1 MLRNKADVRTVVYMV
16 VITGLLVLQWSLPSF
31 NPFLFVA
38 ACLMAVPVAVIAHN
52 HNHVGIWRSRK
63 LNRFTDYWITLFYG
77 FPAFAWIPTHNM
89 NHHKLNNR
97 EGDASAT
104 WRVSESNNLLTLI
117 TYPTISGLYQ
127 QPLVREF
134 VKERWA
140 KNRKMAWFYISQ
152 ALVLVGFLAVA
163 FVIDWR
169 KALLYI
175 FIPQQVSLMTVLVF
189 NYVQHVHA
197 DEESPINHSRNFV
210 GWGLNAFLFNNGYHT
225 VHHDSPGMHW
235 SKAPEAHARI
245 ADKIDPV
252 LEEKSFF
259 GFLFR
264 VYILGMFVPRFRTRS
279 MRLERIASAQA
290 QQPEQQAAA

>member
-1 MLRNKADVRTVVYMV
+1 MLRNNADVRVIAYMV
-16 VITGLLVLQWSLPSF
+16 IITGLLVVQWALPSF
-31 NPFLFVA
+31 NPVLFFL
-38 ACLMAVPVAVIAHN
+38 ACWMAVPVAVIAHN
-52 HNHVGIWRSRK
+52 HNHVGIWKSRR
-63 LNRFTDYWITLFYG
+63 LNRLTDYWITLFYG

-89 NHHKLNNR
+89 NHHKMNNR

-104 WRVSESNNLLTLI
+104 WRLSESNNLLTLL
-117 TYPTISGLYQ
+117 TYPTLSGLHQ
-127 QPLVREF
+127 QPLVRDF
-134 VKERWA
+134 IKERWA

-152 ALVLVGFLAVA
+152 GLVLVAYLAVFFA
-163 FVIDWR
+163 LDWK

-175 FIPQQVSLMTVLVF
+175 FIPQQVSLMTVLIF

-245 ADKIDPV
+245 AHTIDPS
-252 LEEKSFF
+252 LTEKSFF

-264 VYILGMFVPRFRTRS
+264 VYILGMFIPRYRTRS
-279 MRLERIASAQA
+279 MRLDRMASQ
-290 QQPEQQAAA
+290 QQAAPQQQAA